1 MSLQLQVYDE
11 ATGTW
16 VPATDEL
23 LNSMP
28 LPGFSIP
35 AFDRVELSY
44 TSGSVTGVVYK
55 KGTTTVGTLALTY
68 DQAGNI
74 QSIVRS

>member
-1 MSLQLQVYDE
+1 
-11 ATGTW
+11 
-16 VPATDEL
+16 
-23 LNSMP
+23 
-28 LPGFSIP
+28 
-35 AFDRVELSY
+35 
-44 TSGSVTGVVYK
+44 VYK